1 MMKSWTATA
10 AFAVVVFCA
19 GDAAAI
25 CGDVTG
31 EGNVSTADALAVLR
45 QAVGQPQ
52 SLQCD
57 CGTGGVCPLT
67 GNNDGCEGVDDL
79 SACSACCIADDG
91 CAAACAAAAAAD
103 CDNAGLNGEC
113 AEQINDADCGDV
125 CCPGE

>member
-1 MMKSWTATA
+1 MQKSILGMVFGLVLITAGTA
-10 AFAVVVFCA
+10 GAV
-19 GDAAAI
+19 

-52 SLQCD
+52 NLQCD
-57 CGTGGVCPLT
+57 CGNGGVCSVT
-67 GNNDGCEGVDDL
+67 GNNDGCEGVDEL
-79 SACSACCIADDG
+79 SACSACCIADDD
-91 CAAACAAAAAAD
+91 CAAACAPAAAAD

-113 AEQINDADCGDV
+113 AEEINNAGCGGD